1 MGFGEHHLETG
12 RGLSP
17 LVSALVVFSKGLL
30 PGGTMTMLRERAS
43 VERASEELEKLA
55 ATDRQQKTIKG
66 CEGHA
71 FSKAGDACVAVG
83 VSTREDA
90 SGER

>member
-1 MGFGEHHLETG
+1 
-12 RGLSP
+12 
-17 LVSALVVFSKGLL
+17 
-30 PGGTMTMLRERAS
+30 MTMLRERAS

-55 ATDRQQKTIKG
+55 ATNRQQKTRKG

-90 SGER
+90 WITSGERESSSPKCGTQSSFGKWRK